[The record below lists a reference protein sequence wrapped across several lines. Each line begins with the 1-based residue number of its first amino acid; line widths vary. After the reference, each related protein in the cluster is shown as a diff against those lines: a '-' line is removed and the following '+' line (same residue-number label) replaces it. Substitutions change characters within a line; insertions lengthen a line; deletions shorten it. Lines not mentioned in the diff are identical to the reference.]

1 MCDKLT
7 GVVSSQE
14 DVLKSE
20 IDNAYSTMTDVNY
33 LLKKLI
39 DYKKESGMT
48 YSEAIE
54 SLKQNL
60 FDSYRREGKDMDKSL
75 DDMISE
81 FQTFMD
87 MLDI

>member
-1 MCDKLT
+1 MCTKLT

-33 LLKKLI
+33 LLKKLL
-39 DYKKESGMT
+39 DYKKEKGMT
-48 YSEAIE
+48 HSEAIE
-54 SLKQNL
+54 DLKQNL
-60 FDSYRREGKDMDKSL
+60 FNSYQREGKDMDKCL
-75 DDMISE
+75 DDILAE

-87 MLDI
+87 ALDV